1 MSDFHFLNS
10 LNSVMMISI
19 RMEGS
24 RLREKA
30 FACLKLLVGDILTS
44 GTAVEYLGQVMHLDI
59 MMQYVSCIH
68 L

>member
-1 MSDFHFLNS
+1 
-10 LNSVMMISI
+10 
-19 RMEGS
+19 MEGS